1 MTQKIIVASL
11 NPVKAEAVL
20 SGFQSVFPGKSFSIR
35 GIAIASNVADQPV
48 GVHETLNGARN
59 RALAARIAEPQA
71 EYWAGL
77 EGGIE
82 QFEDQWMA
90 FAWVVILSALQEG
103 IARTGVFTLPPRV
116 AELLEQGMELGDA
129 DDIVFGT
136 SNSKQ
141 DAGAVGLLTGN
152 ALTRASLYAEG
163 VILALIPF
171 KNPDLYPA

>member
-1 MTQKIIVASL
+1 MTQKIIVASF

-20 SGFQSVFPGKSFSIR
+20 TGFQRVFPESNFSIH
-35 GIAIASNVADQPV
+35 GVDIASNVADQPV
-48 GVHETLNGARN
+48 GVHETLHGARN
-59 RALAARIAEPQA
+59 RALAAKTADPQA
-71 EYWAGL
+71 DFWAGL
-77 EGGIE
+77 EGGIDH
-82 QFEDQWMA
+82 FENQWMA
-90 FAWVVILSALQEG
+90 FAWVVILSPTQEG
-103 IARTGVFTLPPRV
+103 IARTGVFSLPPRV

-152 ALTRASLYAEG
+152 ALTRAGLYAEG
-163 VILALIPF
+163 VILALIPH